1 MGRLRTPRAWEQNRF
16 NEAMN
21 LKSDVAIER
30 DAEFMRHPIRLARRA
45 FKRGDT
51 LVGSA
56 VVCDGGNAGEGIEAV
71 RSEKDLAAHAGL
83 RAVQQACRALGSLH
97 LDGCTLYDR

>member
-1 MGRLRTPRAWEQNRF
+1 MGRLRTSRAWEQNRF

-21 LKSDVAIER
+21 LKSAVAIER
-30 DAEFMRHPIRLARRA
+30 DAEFMRHAIRLARLA

-56 VVCDGGNAGEGIEAV
+56 VVCDGRNAGEGIEAV
-71 RSEKDLAAHAGL
+71 RSEKDLPLTPG
-83 RAVQQACRALGSLH
+83 
-97 LDGCTLYDR
+97 